1 MSTERVYPVSVFGPD
16 RTALVGNHNATWA
29 ELEHMLTTVRRTS
42 ETCDEWLAMKGSD
55 GADAVKAQFGCLV
68 GGPCRGDRRGTDSIL
83 ERSLVTLDID
93 EPSAC
98 LTDEVRELG
107 CSAIIH
113 PTHTPGRW
121 RVVIPLEHPVG
132 RDEYRRLVAALS
144 LRVSG
149 VDPASGKIAQVMY
162 LPSTPADDERTA
174 TVIEAAPLD
183 PTSVAGAKAATA
195 EPECSAPERCGMEQ
209 RYDRR
214 LLSEAVV
221 ELAQAVEG
229 ERNETLNQQAFR
241 LAVAGALDEDARE
254 VLRRTALSI
263 GLGAE
268 ETDRTLDS
276 AVRSGDRA
284 FEERTGEVLSLFDD
298 GRTPEV
304 AAQSAPSQV
313 GRAQAADAP
322 WDMVA
327 ESMADTPEPPPQEE
341 LWEGRIPLGAL
352 TLVSGIG
359 GVGKSMLTA
368 WLAARV
374 SNGELD
380 GALCGRPA
388 PALLIQDEDDWA
400 RETVARLK
408 AAEACP
414 DRVLHPKWS
423 PAALVARAADPD
435 ETVVPEF
442 PAAAHSL
449 LRLIRST
456 GAQLVV
462 LDVVTSMMESGASTN
477 DMADVRRLLNSLQG
491 VAKRSGAAVVAVNHW
506 RKGSES
512 RDYERISGSTAFRDT
527 ARSVW
532 LVAND
537 PDGGAVMQHDKYS
550 FGRPS
555 APLVY
560 DIEDTIAGP
569 RITTPCPAPRA
580 AFFAAC
586 QPPLK
591 RQVVQILRGL
601 TEGRS
606 ELADEDVRDALR
618 SVSGGSSQQSF
629 VPETMEALGWRGVWN
644 DESFEW
650 HSKACC

>member
-1 MSTERVYPVSVFGPD
+1 MTEQVYPVSVFGSD
-16 RTALVGNHNATWA
+16 RTTLLENHDATWA
-29 ELEHMLTTVRRTS
+29 ELEHMFTTIRRTS
-42 ETCDEWLAMKGSD
+42 ETCDEWLAMKESN
-55 GADAVKAQFGCLV
+55 GADEVKAQFGCLV
-68 GGPCRGDRRGTDSIL
+68 GGPCRGDRRGTDTIP

-93 EPSAC
+93 EPSSR
-98 LTDEVRELG
+98 LVDEVRELG

-121 RVVIPLEHPVG
+121 RVVIPLERPVG

-144 LRVSG
+144 LRISG
-149 VDPASGKIAQVMY
+149 VDPASGKVAQVMY
-162 LPSTPADDERTA
+162 LPSVPADDERTA
-174 TVIEAAPLD
+174 TVFEAAPLD
-183 PTSVAGAKAATA
+183 PDSVAGAGAQ
-195 EPECSAPERCGMEQ
+195 ELERPAPESLEVGQ

-214 LLSEAVV
+214 LLSAAVI

-229 ERNETLNQQAFR
+229 ERNESLNRQAFK
-241 LAVAGALDEDARE
+241 LAAAGALDEDARE

-263 GLGAE
+263 GLEAE

-276 AVRSGDRA
+276 AVRSGGRTY
-284 FEERTGEVLSLFDD
+284 EERTSEVLSLFDD
-298 GRTPEV
+298 GRTPE
-304 AAQSAPSQV
+304 APQPAPPQV
-313 GRAQAADAP
+313 GRAQAADAL

-341 LWEGRIPLGAL
+341 LWAGRIPLGAL

-374 SNGELD
+374 SDGGLD
-380 GALCGRPA
+380 GALHGRPA

-400 RETVARLK
+400 RETVARLR
-408 AAEACP
+408 AAGACP

-423 PAALVARAADPD
+423 PAALVARAADSD
-435 ETVVPEF
+435 ETVIPEF

-456 GAQLVV
+456 GARLVV

-491 VAKRSGAAVVAVNHW
+491 VAKCSGAAVVAVNHW

-550 FGRPS
+550 FGRLS
-555 APLVY
+555 EPLVY
-560 DIEDTIAGP
+560 DIEDTPAGP
-569 RITTPCPAPRA
+569 CITAPRPAPRG

-591 RQVVQILRGL
+591 RQIVQILRGL
-601 TEGRS
+601 TEGRA
-606 ELADEDVRDALR
+606 ELADEDVREALR
-618 SVSGGSSQQSF
+618 GIVGGATQHVF
-629 VPETMEALGWRGVWN
+629 VADAMEALGWRGVWC
-644 DESFEW
+644 DETFEW
-650 HSKACC
+650 RPRASR